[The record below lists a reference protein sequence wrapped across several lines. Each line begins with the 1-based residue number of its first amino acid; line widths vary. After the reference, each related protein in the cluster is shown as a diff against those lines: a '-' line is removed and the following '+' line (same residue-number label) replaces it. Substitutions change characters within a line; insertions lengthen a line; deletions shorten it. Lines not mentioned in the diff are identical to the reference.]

1 MELRG
6 KIALVTGSAHRVG
19 REIALAL
26 AKMGCDLT
34 IHYHASAAE
43 ALDTVRAI
51 EACSAKGFAFRADLR
66 RREEIVSLFQAIDDR
81 YGGLDVL
88 VNSASVMHS
97 VDLLSATEEDWDR
110 TVDLNLKGVFFC
122 LQEAGRR
129 MRERGSGA
137 IVNIGDIAGLRPWS
151 RFPIHSI
158 SKAGIEML
166 TRVAALALAPE
177 VRVNAVVPGPVLK
190 PQHMPEERWNEIGA
204 ALPMGR
210 AGSAADVSEAVLFL
224 LQNDFATGA
233 TLVIDGGDQL
243 R

>member
-26 AKMGCDLT
+26 ARKGCDLA
-34 IHYHASAAE
+34 IHFHGSAQGAAE
-43 ALDTVRAI
+43 TVRAV
-51 EACSAKGFAFRADLR
+51 EAFGVRAFAFRADLR
-66 RREEIVSLFQAIDDR
+66 RHDEILSLFRAIDDR

-88 VNSASVMHS
+88 VNSASVMQA

-110 TVDLNLKGVFFC
+110 TLDLNLRGTFFC
-122 LQEAGRR
+122 LQEAARR
-129 MRERGSGA
+129 MRRRGSGA

-158 SKAGIEML
+158 SKAGVEML

-177 VRVNAVVPGPVLK
+177 VRVNAVAPGPVLK
-190 PQHMPEERWNEIGA
+190 PARMSDERWLEIGA
-204 ALPMGR
+204 ALPMKRTGKPP
-210 AGSAADVSEAVLFL
+210 DVSEAVMFL
-224 LQNDFATGA
+224 LENDFTTGT
-233 TLVIDGGDQL
+233 TLVVDGGDQL

>member
-26 AKMGCDLT
+26 ARKGCDLA
-34 IHYHASAAE
+34 IHFHGSAQEAAE
-43 ALDTVRAI
+43 TVRAV
-51 EACSAKGFAFRADLR
+51 EASGVRAFAFRADLR
-66 RREEIVSLFQAIDDR
+66 RHEEILSLFRAIDDR

-88 VNSASVMHS
+88 VNSASVMQA

-110 TVDLNLKGVFFC
+110 TLDLNLRGTFFC
-122 LQEAGRR
+122 LQEAARR
-129 MRERGSGA
+129 MRRRGSGA

-158 SKAGIEML
+158 SKAGVEML

-177 VRVNAVVPGPVLK
+177 VRVNAVAPGPVLK
-190 PQHMPEERWNEIGA
+190 PARMSDERWLEIGA
-204 ALPMGR
+204 ALPMKRTGR
-210 AGSAADVSEAVLFL
+210 TPDVSEAVVFL
-224 LQNDFATGA
+224 LENDFTTGA
-233 TLVIDGGDQL
+233 TLVVDGGDQL